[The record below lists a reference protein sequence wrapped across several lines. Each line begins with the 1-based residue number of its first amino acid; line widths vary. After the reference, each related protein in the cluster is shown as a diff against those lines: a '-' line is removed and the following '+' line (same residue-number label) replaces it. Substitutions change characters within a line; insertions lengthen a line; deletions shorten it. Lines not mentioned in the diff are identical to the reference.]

1 MARPTAMDEYF
12 VHQIPELLPG
22 VAVYHHHWRES
33 YFYELHDPSG
43 DGDAVFFTMA
53 HYPAQER
60 MDSLQMGRVAGRP
73 LLGVKG
79 RPYGEDPHT
88 PVVHGA
94 RVDVEPFVPVLR
106 GMLFTGEEPRFMRS
120 DVASADPDISVAWY
134 PLWWPPTKIAGINQS
149 GVRATR

>member
-1 MARPTAMDEYF
+1 MARPTVMDEYF

-60 MDSLQMGRVAGRP
+60 MDSLQMGRVGGRP
-73 LLGVKG
+73 MLGVKG
-79 RPYGEDPHT
+79 RPFT
-88 PVVHGA
+88 PSSC
-94 RVDVEPFVPVLR
+94 RP
-106 GMLFTGEEPRFMRS
+106 
-120 DVASADPDISVAWY
+120 
-134 PLWWPPTKIAGINQS
+134 
-149 GVRATR
+149 ATRPICSESTRSWAG